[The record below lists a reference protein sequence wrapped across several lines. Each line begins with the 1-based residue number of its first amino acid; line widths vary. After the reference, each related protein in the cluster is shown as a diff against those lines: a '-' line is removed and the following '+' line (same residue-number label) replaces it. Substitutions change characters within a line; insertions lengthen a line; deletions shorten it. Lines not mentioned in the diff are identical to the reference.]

1 MCSKCCCQR
10 DIAYGVFKDL
20 PRRTTSKNTQCS
32 KAFNIAKNPK
42 SDGYQIS
49 LANLVY
55 KFYNKECDTYTG
67 TGINCNSDSEN
78 QQFAEVNDS

>member
-1 MCSKCCCQR
+1 MAHG
-10 DIAYGVFKDL
+10 DFEDL
-20 PRRTTSKNTQCS
+20 AKRTASDKVLRR